1 MWAVFTKNKYVWF
14 YAGMIVI
21 FNAIQNM
28 SVQVYYFEYIVGNT
42 DALGILSIMGI
53 MLLPAMLLMPIVLKH
68 LSVSRVV
75 FFGAI
80 FAIVGYGIN
89 FFAGGSIPL
98 LYVAGVLMACLNL
111 PISYLCAVLLMDLF
125 NYNEYKGLARLEGT
139 TNQLAHG
146 ISGQIGQGV
155 GGFLLGFLLDVGGYI
170 AVEDGVSV
178 VQPDSAIYMIRA
190 MYSIIPIIMIVIL
203 IVCVRF
209 LGKLD
214 KEMPEIEEAIAKRH
228 QALEQ

>member
-1 MWAVFTKNKYVWF
+1 
-14 YAGMIVI
+14 MILM

-28 SVQVYYFEYIVGNT
+28 SVQAYYFTYIVGNT

-75 FFGAI
+75 FFGSI
-80 FAIVGYGIN
+80 FAIIGYAIN
-89 FFAGGSIPL
+89 FFAGGNVTL
-98 LYVAGVLMACLNL
+98 LMIAGVLMACLNL

-146 ISGQIGQGV
+146 ISGQLGQGL
-155 GGFLLGFLLDVGGYI
+155 GGFLLGVFLDLGGFI
-170 AVEDGVSV
+170 AAEDGAAV
-178 VQPDSAIYMIRA
+178 VQPDSAISMIRA
-190 MYSIIPIIMIVIL
+190 MYSIIPIVMVVII
-203 IVCVRF
+203 IVCVHF

-214 KEMPEIEEAIAKRH
+214 KEMPDIEAAISARH
-228 QALEQ
+228 EGVQTAE